1 MAVARLGTT
10 EERSEPPA
18 EKLGNVGAAVAVL
31 RFLASRGNPLG
42 VNTIARDL
50 SLAPSSCYKIL
61 KQLQSAAFV
70 DFNELT
76 KCYSLGVGVI
86 ELARRALD
94 PMRAF
99 SIVHARLEDIADRR
113 AVAIGFWRRTSGS
126 RIVLAGFVE
135 GSSPLRIHMSVG
147 QRLPMLMGA
156 VGRAIAARLDLTD
169 GDLHREFGR
178 LRWQAPPRFDHY
190 VAQVREARERGFA
203 IDRDNFA
210 TGVTSVAVAVNSYG
224 ISGIMLSGQCDE
236 RLVEAVGTELV
247 EVARWA
253 ASRLGGDGGG
263 S

>member
-1 MAVARLGTT
+1 MAVKTGAA
-10 EERSEPPA
+10 EERNEPPA
-18 EKLGNVGAAVAVL
+18 DKLGIVGSTVAIL
-31 RFLASRGNPLG
+31 RLLASRSRPLG

-61 KQLQSAAFV
+61 KQLQSADFV
-70 DFNELT
+70 DFDART

-99 SIVHARLEDIADRR
+99 SVVRPRLEDIADRR

-156 VGRAIAARLDLTD
+156 VGRAIAARLGLSEVE
-169 GDLHREFGR
+169 LRREFGR
-178 LRWQAPPRFDHY
+178 LRWQSAPSFEEY
-190 VAQVREARERGFA
+190 VAQVNEARERGFA
-203 IDRDNFA
+203 VDRDNFA
-210 TGVTSVAVAVNSYG
+210 AGVTSVAVAVSDYG
-224 ISGIMLSGQCDE
+224 MTGILLSGQCKDGFIE
-236 RLVEAVGTELV
+236 DVGAELVEA
-247 EVARWA
+247 AAWA
-253 ASRLGGDGGG
+253 ASRLGADFGA
-263 S
+263 